1 MKNYINKTGI
11 VLVVSNA
18 LSGIIWGANSVI
30 LSIYLINIGVSPFLI
45 GITYGGFSLLN
56 ALGSIL
62 VGYFTDAI
70 ERTKLYIL
78 LSLLNGTLLLLFITN
93 NPYIVLFAYLLTALF
108 NRNVIS
114 TTLLGEYSRE
124 YNTSENIFSLS
135 SSLNIGFSV
144 LGSLLSS
151 LPSYI
156 GILGYYLI
164 FIIESAS
171 IYLSGLLIFTIKNSL
186 PPSPKKINI
195 NLSDLIHLKSNWLLK
210 RLLPEALI
218 GLGAGV
224 IIPLFSLWFYL
235 KFNVDPFHLSIV
247 YAISNITLALG
258 TLSAPLASKIFKSR
272 VKTII
277 TLQGLATIL
286 LIIIAITT
294 NLTTAL
300 TLFILRNTLMNMS
313 NPLLTSLI
321 NDLAPSE
328 EKGRIFGIWNTASS
342 IPRALGPG
350 IGGYLINNGYLDT
363 PIYITAILYTSAITL
378 FYILFKNIE
387 PKELSQQNPKNIE
400 L

>member
-78 LSLLNGTLLLLFITN
+78 LSFLNGTLLLLFITN

-151 LPSYI
+151 LPSYT

-164 FIIESAS
+164 FIIESVS

-235 KFNVDPFHLSIV
+235 KFNVDPLHLSIV